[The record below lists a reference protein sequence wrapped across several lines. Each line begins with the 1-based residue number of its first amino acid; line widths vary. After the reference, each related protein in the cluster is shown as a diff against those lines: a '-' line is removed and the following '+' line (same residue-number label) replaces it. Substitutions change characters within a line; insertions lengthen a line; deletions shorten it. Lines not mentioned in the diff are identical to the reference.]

1 MCAVLEISKRTYY
14 KYRNAEDKDYYDY
27 LIIKEIFDDSKG
39 TYGYRRITEGLKIK
53 YGVIFN
59 HKKVQRI
66 MNKYNLMPKYH
77 KKLNKTKDA
86 QTFLDY
92 YNKIKENNI

>member
-1 MCAVLEISKRTYY
+1 MAIEQYKIVTKLKPDFAYAYYNMGCAYLRLGKL
-14 KYRNAEDKDYYDY
+14 KDARNNFAKAID
-27 LIIKEIFDDSKG
+27 IKP
-39 TYGYRRITEGLKIK
+39 TEAD
-53 YGVIFN
+53 F
-59 HKKVQRI
+59 H
-66 MNKYNLMPKYH
+66 YNMAYTL

>member
-1 MCAVLEISKRTYY
+1 MNL
-14 KYRNAEDKDYYDY
+14 NY
-27 LIIKEIFDDSKG
+27 LIIKKIFEESKG

-66 MNKYNLMPKYH
+66 MNKYHLMPNYH
-77 KKLNKTKDA
+77 KKLNKTKYIRIESNVMPN
-86 QTFLDY
+86 L
-92 YNKIKENNI
+92 

>member
-1 MCAVLEISKRTYY
+1 MKVLTNALKGSRTIVFFDFEGTQFSQEIV
-14 KYRNAEDKDYYDY
+14 A
-27 LIIKEIFDDSKG
+27 LGAIKVDIDEK
-39 TYGYRRITEGLKIK
+39 
-53 YGVIFN
+53 N
-59 HKKVQRI
+59 QI
-66 MNKYNLMPKYH
+66 M